1 MYTKSLLATMATSAL
16 CATMLLF
23 TACDKDNDSNKP
35 MLNKLTF
42 DKTKVEVTEGMK
54 TELKVKNGTAPFN
67 TQLSGQK
74 DKKIADVTVK
84 DRVITIEGKMTGSA
98 TLTVTDKNGA
108 RGMLNVMVKKAENSL
123 KLDKS
128 ELTLEVGKMQMVKVL
143 NGKAP
148 FTALSKDQKVVE
160 VSVKENEVSLKGLK
174 AGSTKVEVKD
184 KENNLGII
192 SITVK

>member
-1 MYTKSLLATMATSAL
+1 MYTKSLLTTMATSAL

-174 AGSTKVEVKD
+174 AGTTKVEVKD

>member
-1 MYTKSLLATMATSAL
+1 
-16 CATMLLF
+16 MLLF

-174 AGSTKVEVKD
+174 AGTTKVEVKD

>member
-1 MYTKSLLATMATSAL
+1 MYTKSLLTTLATSAF
-16 CATMLLF
+16 CATMLFF

-174 AGSTKVEVKD
+174 AGTTKVEVKD

>member
-174 AGSTKVEVKD
+174 AGTTKVEVKD

>member
-108 RGMLNVMVKKAENSL
+108 RGMLNVMVKKAENLL

-174 AGSTKVEVKD
+174 AGTTKVEVKD